1 MYRPVINMPSVETR
15 VGTLPCQLLA
25 KTVQRNPP
33 RCYLSLRVRSQ
44 RPTEGQES
52 TGISRQ
58 TETTARCLHDIL
70 TQAGRLGLAL
80 AASLTI
86 ACGNASQAPAVTNLE
101 SEIESVRTTLTE
113 AWCESP
119 NPNPDVSQETWRGS
133 DSRDRLKVATTTNLY
148 ELLDF
153 T

>member
-1 MYRPVINMPSVETR
+1 MYRPIIKMPGVETR

-25 KTVQRNPP
+25 KTVQRYPR

-44 RPTEGQES
+44 RPIEGEKS
-52 TGISRQ
+52 TGFSRQ
-58 TETTARCLHDIL
+58 TETAARCLHDSL
-70 TQAGRLGLAL
+70 TQAGRLGFAL

-86 ACGNASQAPAVTNLE
+86 ACGNASQAPAVTNIE
-101 SEIESVRTTLTE
+101 AEIESVRSTLTE

-119 NPNPDVSQETWRGS
+119 NPNPDVSQEPWRGS
-133 DSRDRLKVATTTNLY
+133 ESRNRLKVATTTNLCA
-148 ELLDF
+148 LLLF